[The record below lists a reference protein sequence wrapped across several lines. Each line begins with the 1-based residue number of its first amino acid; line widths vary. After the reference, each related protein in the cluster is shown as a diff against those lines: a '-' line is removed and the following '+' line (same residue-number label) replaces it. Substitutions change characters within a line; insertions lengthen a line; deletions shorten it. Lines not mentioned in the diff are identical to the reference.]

1 MPADASETDEAP
13 HKLPEPLLPPELQ
26 DLARV
31 RLRCASGVHVVYR
44 SLVPRLE
51 ALYLSL
57 SVGFESLNDAI
68 NDDADIVA
76 VVNRRRHREDTFA
89 ALLRELRGFTEL
101 SEVRNNE
108 EVAEVGDELA
118 VETANKQT
126 ETTLQILLEAPRRS
140 REVHWMHLQI
150 DALLPSLDGDGADSL
165 ELNNWEKDWREDY
178 KGQIQYFKAFMARSG
193 ALQAELDGWDASDSR
208 EPLMALRYELQKL
221 RDTEANADA
230 AGFSLPEEQELLLH
244 AVQEV
249 SRLVTT
255 KEETV
260 ADWFVP
266 RHEVQLQQSPVNGDT
281 TPILGEWNGLQV
293 TIELLPDGESAAQL
307 SNEERCSQHAE
318 RWYCVAHPHVVR
330 LHGACHVGRKPFFL
344 YESLGDDVSLIE
356 YAKSSNDGSRVW
368 QRLLEVARGLRYLH
382 DELGLVHGE
391 VRASTICIGADG
403 KARLK
408 PKSRPLEF
416 PREPDA
422 WRWQSSDRRTAG
434 VKSPPSIEDDV
445 YAFAMTILEV
455 VTLQQPYAS
464 VDPTDAPQT
473 IEERPQRPVGI
484 SDAVWTLV
492 EGMTS
497 SQCGERLRM
506 DAVVHALLNLAD
518 CERPWSDLQFPELL
532 LHAPDV
538 WTAFRTAS
546 RRRESGTVMCARVLA
561 RLERVLTRLWD
572 DGITAAGGEGGEH
585 NWQTRTEHLLR
596 SVRFLATSYLPGG
609 GPRELPKLAQAR
621 RFCDEIQQIHEQLD
635 ALLAEFEGERPTR
648 NESSSDEVDRETMGD
663 WRLQWE
669 YDCADLLSSFCGF
682 LDGLEKQGTDVD
694 DEGVETALE
703 AMTILKHE
711 VDNFRYAFSDAE
723 MSLAMRGFDVCTNR
737 TQMIVFSPAEWFIP
751 AYEVRADCWW
761 EGVHV
766 TVCRLSQHGPG
777 HSASRAGGTVLRQAD
792 LWSQL
797 VHPHVVKLFG
807 ACHVGRAPFFV
818 FEYARGGSLRD
829 FVAKHQPTKTSKV
842 QTPPHLWQ
850 LLHEAALGL
859 QYLHEREIVHEEL
872 RCTNILIIM
881 EKCMASI
888 GTRRR
893 SKSSALFKSGKTT
906 KEVAKLSGLRL
917 VSLRDP
923 PSRQEEKHSV
933 GGDETDTAAWQWL
946 APERRQRCGLAPE
959 PPSLASDMYSF
970 GMCILEALTNGAP
983 WGSQSA
989 PNGIAENDEGWFP
1002 DRPSA
1007 LFDDGDAW
1015 ELVKKMC
1022 AYHPE
1027 QRVAIS
1033 YVVRQLGELVKR
1045 GEESKARRLSDGK
1058 PISQVYDIGDEEAE
1072 TAVLTSLNPRDNN
1085 AEAEAKSTVFQDQKL
1100 ASFVLPGG
1108 GEPMTIPQTLEALG
1122 SQLANAIDSNDSSL
1136 ASMEASNDDNLNAE
1150 ILGRLEDIYWRL
1162 SQAEAEAEGS
1172 SEIASHLATAFTNFT
1187 KILVHFRTHVYAS
1200 RATKR
1205 IAQLAATRQRVHDKF
1220 AFHKQLDELL
1230 DTLHM
1235 HHPIANSMVTE
1246 EASAH
1251 DWKRQ
1256 WYAQR
1261 AQQQRSFEWT
1271 LIQPEAADLL
1281 LGELQDDHDREET
1294 LAFLRFELTRHHSS
1308 YSSAQI
1314 DAINSACTGISR
1326 RISDASSGR
1335 TGYPHGLHLHLW
1347 RLPKWF
1353 IPPYEV
1359 EFDPFE
1365 AFSHGAFASVHM
1377 GKWLDTPVVIK
1388 NLVPTK
1394 PPPNR
1399 GKGQAEVAPQ
1409 SPPSAVF
1416 YRELSIWHRLN
1427 HPHVVKL
1434 YGGCHVGGQPFFV
1447 CEFASNGRLDVYLRR
1462 HDSLG
1467 TGSSADRSR
1476 SISTTSRST
1485 AAHSTST
1492 SSTGSSG
1499 VSASALASRRR
1510 GEAWQKLRQSALGLQ
1525 YLHQHSIVHGDLKC
1539 DNILVAADGTAKLTD
1554 FGLSSIRRYV
1564 ANKDEDVAKSPVAGA
1579 QRWKAPECLAGSPP
1593 TFESDVFSFGM
1604 CILQAVSGEFPW
1616 GPRMPDAAVRFH
1628 VRRGV
1633 LPPRPEGFE
1642 DDAHWDL
1649 IRRMCCFDPQKR
1661 LKLAVVVQRLARFAD
1676 LETRGHRGVHMAE
1689 LLFGGS
1695 ATD

>member
-1 MPADASETDEAP
+1 MPADASETEEAP
-13 HKLPEPLLPPELQ
+13 HKLPEPLLPPEMQ
-26 DLARV
+26 VLARV

-57 SVGFESLNDAI
+57 SVGFEGLNDAI
-68 NDDADIVA
+68 NDDEDMVVA
-76 VVNRRRHREDTFA
+76 AVNRRRHREDTFA

-101 SEVRNNE
+101 SVVRNNE
-108 EVAEVGDELA
+108 DMANNEEMAGFGDELA

-126 ETTLQILLEAPRRS
+126 ETTLQMLLEAPRRI

-150 DALLPSLDGDGADSL
+150 DALLPSLDGGDSL
-165 ELNNWEKDWREDY
+165 ELNGWEKDWREDY
-178 KGQIQYFKAFMARSG
+178 KEQIQYFEAFVACSD

-208 EPLMALRYELQKL
+208 ELLMALRYELQKL
-221 RDTEANADA
+221 RDTETHADA
-230 AGFSLPEEQELLLH
+230 AGFPLPEEQDFLLH

-255 KEETV
+255 KEEAV

-266 RHEVQLQQSPVNGDT
+266 RHEVRLQQSPVNGDT

-293 TIELLPDGESAAQL
+293 TIELLPDRESAAQL

-330 LHGACHVGRKPFFL
+330 LRGACHVGRKPFFL
-344 YESLGDDVSLIE
+344 YEGLGDNMSLIE
-356 YAKSSNDGSRVW
+356 YAKSSNGESRMW

-408 PKSRPLEF
+408 PKLRPLEF

-422 WRWQSSDRRTAG
+422 WRWQSFDRRTAG
-434 VKSPPSIEDDV
+434 MKSPPSIEDDV
-445 YAFAMTILEV
+445 YAFAMAILEV
-455 VTLQQPYAS
+455 VTLQQPYAL
-464 VDPTDAPQT
+464 VEPTDAPQT
-473 IEERPQRPVGI
+473 IEERPHRPVGI

-497 SQCGERLRM
+497 SQCSERLRM
-506 DAVVHALLNLAD
+506 DAVEHALLNLAD

-546 RRRESGTVMCARVLA
+546 RRRESGTIMCARVLA

-572 DGITAAGGEGGEH
+572 DGITAAGGEDGEY

-596 SVRFLATSYLPGG
+596 SVRFLATRYLPGG
-609 GPRELPKLAQAR
+609 DQRELLKLAQAR

-635 ALLAEFEGERPTR
+635 ALLAEFEGERAMR
-648 NESSSDEVDRETMGD
+648 NEGSSDEVDRETMGD

-669 YDCADLLSSFCGF
+669 YDCAELLSSFCGF

-694 DEGVETALE
+694 EEGVEAALE

-723 MSLAMRGFDVCTNR
+723 MSLAMRGFDVYTNR

-751 AYEVRADCWW
+751 AYEVRDDCWW

-766 TVCRLSQHGPG
+766 TVCRLSQHG
-777 HSASRAGGTVLRQAD
+777 TILRQAD

-829 FVAKHQPTKTSKV
+829 YVAKHQTTKTSKV
-842 QTPPHLWQ
+842 QTPPHLWR

-872 RCTNILIIM
+872 RCANILIIM

-888 GTRRR
+888 STRGRA
-893 SKSSALFKSGKTT
+893 KSSALFKSGKTT

-917 VSLRDP
+917 VSLHDP
-923 PSRQEEKHSV
+923 PSRQDEKHSL
-933 GGDETDTAAWQWL
+933 GGDEADTTAWQWL

-970 GMCILEALTNGAP
+970 GMCILEALANDAP
-983 WGSQSA
+983 WGSQPA
-989 PNGIAENDEGWFP
+989 PNGMAGDDEGCFP
-1002 DRPSA
+1002 DPPSA
-1007 LFDDGDAW
+1007 LSNNEDAW

-1022 AYHPE
+1022 VYHPE
-1027 QRVAIS
+1027 QRVTIS
-1033 YVVRQLGELVKR
+1033 HVVRQLGELVKR
-1045 GEESKARRLSDGK
+1045 GEESKARRPSDGK
-1058 PISQVYDIGDEEAE
+1058 PISLVYDIGADEAE
-1072 TAVLTSLNPRDNN
+1072 TGVLTSLNPLDKN
-1085 AEAEAKSTVFQDQKL
+1085 AETEAENAVFRDQKL
-1100 ASFVLPGG
+1100 ASCVLPGG
-1108 GEPMTIPQTLEALG
+1108 DEPMTIPQTLEALG
-1122 SQLANAIDSNDSSL
+1122 SQLADASDSNDSSL
-1136 ASMEASNDDNLNAE
+1136 TSMEASNDDSLNAE

-1162 SQAEAEAEGS
+1162 SQAEAEVEYS
-1172 SEIASHLATAFTNFT
+1172 SGTASHLATAVTTFT
-1187 KILVHFRTHVYAS
+1187 KILVHFRTHVCAS
-1200 RATKR
+1200 RAAKR
-1205 IAQLAATRQRVHDKF
+1205 IAQLAATRQRVHNKF

-1235 HHPIANSMVTE
+1235 YQPMANAMATE
-1246 EASAH
+1246 KASVH

-1261 AQQQRSFEWT
+1261 ARQRRSFEWA
-1271 LIQPEAADLL
+1271 LIQPETADLL

-1294 LAFLRFELTRHHSS
+1294 LAYLRFELTRHRSS
-1308 YSSAQI
+1308 YTSAQI
-1314 DAINSACTGISR
+1314 DAINSACTGVSR
-1326 RISDASSGR
+1326 RISDATASSGR
-1335 TGYPHGLHLHLW
+1335 TGYPHGLHPHLW

-1359 EFDPFE
+1359 EFDPFDS
-1365 AFSHGAFASVHM
+1365 FSRGAFASVHM
-1377 GKWLDTPVVIK
+1377 GRWLDTPVVIK
-1388 NLVPTK
+1388 NLMPTK
-1394 PPPNR
+1394 PPPSR
-1399 GKGQAEVAPQ
+1399 GKGQAEVASQ

-1462 HDSLG
+1462 HASLG
-1467 TGSSADRSR
+1467 TGSGGDRGR

-1499 VSASALASRRR
+1499 VSASTLASRRR

-1564 ANKDEDVAKSPVAGA
+1564 ADKDEDVAKSPVVGA

-1616 GPRMPDAAVRFH
+1616 GSRMPDAAVRFH

-1676 LETRGHRGVHMAE
+1676 LETRGQRGAHMPE

-1695 ATD
+1695 ATG